1 MRAGL
6 PLSEA
11 AASHRL
17 PRQHPR
23 GTACDTADQTAK
35 VNKVNQSLQTKGA
48 AEGPPGAGA
57 RGGADG
63 EKPRAENKRKRRG
76 EGQGLLAAK
85 GGGGGSRKQQKGA
98 RC

>member
-6 PLSEA
+6 PLGEA

-23 GTACDTADQTAK
+23 GTARDAADQTAK
-35 VNKVNQSLQTKGA
+35 VNQQSRRAKGG
-48 AEGPPGAGA
+48 AEGAPGVAA
-57 RGGADG
+57 RGRVDG
-63 EKPRAENKRKRRG
+63 EKPRAEKKRKRTG
-76 EGQGLLAAK
+76 EGQGRPAAG